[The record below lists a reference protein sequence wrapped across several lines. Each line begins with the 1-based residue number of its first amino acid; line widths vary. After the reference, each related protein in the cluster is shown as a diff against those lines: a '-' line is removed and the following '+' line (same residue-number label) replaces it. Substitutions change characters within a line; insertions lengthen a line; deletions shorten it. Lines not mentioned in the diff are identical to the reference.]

1 MLKNILALRISFFNI
16 LDNSSVTVLDFSFES
31 ESDSLQEPL
40 FNEDD
45 ENETEQET
53 ISNRVSRA
61 VEDWCKCDDVTKQ
74 PHITWMV
81 MLEADPK
88 SLLCL
93 NLKSMQQMICS
104 FQILAAFTKGSQTDV
119 RIFEFQPLW
128 GATTGLIWFY
138 MFI

>member
-40 FNEDD
+40 FNEDE

-61 VEDWCKCDDVTKQ
+61 VED
-74 PHITWMV
+74 
-81 MLEADPK
+81 
-88 SLLCL
+88 
-93 NLKSMQQMICS
+93 
-104 FQILAAFTKGSQTDV
+104 
-119 RIFEFQPLW
+119 
-128 GATTGLIWFY
+128 
-138 MFI
+138 

>member
-61 VEDWCKCDDVTKQ
+61 VED
-74 PHITWMV
+74 
-81 MLEADPK
+81 
-88 SLLCL
+88 
-93 NLKSMQQMICS
+93 
-104 FQILAAFTKGSQTDV
+104 
-119 RIFEFQPLW
+119 
-128 GATTGLIWFY
+128 
-138 MFI
+138 

>member
-1 MLKNILALRISFFNI
+1 MLKNILPLTISFFNI

-61 VEDWCKCDDVTKQ
+61 VED
-74 PHITWMV
+74 
-81 MLEADPK
+81 
-88 SLLCL
+88 
-93 NLKSMQQMICS
+93 
-104 FQILAAFTKGSQTDV
+104 
-119 RIFEFQPLW
+119 
-128 GATTGLIWFY
+128 
-138 MFI
+138 

>member
-1 MLKNILALRISFFNI
+1 MLKNILPLRISFFNI

-61 VEDWCKCDDVTKQ
+61 VED
-74 PHITWMV
+74 
-81 MLEADPK
+81 
-88 SLLCL
+88 
-93 NLKSMQQMICS
+93 
-104 FQILAAFTKGSQTDV
+104 
-119 RIFEFQPLW
+119 
-128 GATTGLIWFY
+128 
-138 MFI
+138 

>member
-40 FNEDD
+40 FNKDD

-61 VEDWCKCDDVTKQ
+61 VED
-74 PHITWMV
+74 
-81 MLEADPK
+81 
-88 SLLCL
+88 
-93 NLKSMQQMICS
+93 
-104 FQILAAFTKGSQTDV
+104 
-119 RIFEFQPLW
+119 
-128 GATTGLIWFY
+128 
-138 MFI
+138 